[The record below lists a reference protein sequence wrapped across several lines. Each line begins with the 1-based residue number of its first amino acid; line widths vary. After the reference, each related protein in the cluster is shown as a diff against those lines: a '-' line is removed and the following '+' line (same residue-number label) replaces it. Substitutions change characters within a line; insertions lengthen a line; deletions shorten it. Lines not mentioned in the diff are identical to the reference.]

1 MSRCTRTSTTPR
13 LKASNQRKEA
23 SRLNTATL
31 LLAKPLLGRV
41 DLSTL
46 AAFHFRHGWFFA
58 IFVFCSMLV
67 VANLVHYILFRLLHR
82 KESISHPLGW
92 GLQQHL
98 GKPARAIFLLTCLF
112 IILPLIPGLP
122 DNIDAIV
129 RHVLVML
136 VVVALGWFAIGCIY
150 VLQDFLLRRYDLS
163 VENNIRARRV
173 HTQFQLF
180 RRILITFVVIV
191 DIGALLWTFN
201 DPRIWHYGSGL
212 LASAGIASLILA
224 TAAKSTASN
233 LFAGL
238 QIAFTEPI
246 RIDDV
251 VVVQGE
257 WGRVEEINSAYVI
270 VKIWDLR
277 RLVVPLNYFIE
288 NSFQN
293 WTRQSSDILG
303 TAFLYVDYSV
313 SVEDLRKQLEEIV
326 HASPLWDNR
335 VCGLQVTNLTDRSM
349 ELRCLVS
356 SRNSSENFDLRCLV
370 RERMTAWIQ
379 QNYPDAFPTTRFTA
393 KSDLTPG
400 QTEDQRFAP
409 LAAEQHD
416 ER

>member
-1 MSRCTRTSTTPR
+1 V
-13 LKASNQRKEA
+13 
-23 SRLNTATL
+23 
-31 LLAKPLLGRV
+31 LANV
-41 DLSTL
+41 
-46 AAFHFRHGWFFA
+46 
-58 IFVFCSMLV
+58 
-67 VANLVHYILFRLLHR
+67 VHYILFRILRR
-82 KESISHPLGW
+82 KESISHPRGW
-92 GLQQHL
+92 GLQEHL
-98 GKPARAIFLLTCLF
+98 GKPARAVFILTCLLM
-112 IILPLIPGLP
+112 ILPTIPDLP
-122 DNIDAIV
+122 ENIDS
-129 RHVLVML
+129 ML
-136 VVVALGWFAIGCIY
+136 RQAFIMLMVVALGWFAIGCIY
-150 VLQDFLLRRYDLS
+150 VLQAVLLRRYDLS

-180 RRILITFVVIV
+180 RRMLITFVIIV

-277 RLVVPLNYFIE
+277 RLVVPLTYFIE

-293 WTRQSSDILG
+293 WTRQSSDIMG
-303 TAFLYVDYSV
+303 TAFLYVDYSIP
-313 SVEDLRKQLEEIV
+313 VEDLRKQLEAIV
-326 HASPLWDNR
+326 HPSPLWNKQ

-356 SRNSSENFDLRCLV
+356 SRNSSDNFDLRCLI
-370 RERMTAWIQ
+370 REKMTEWIQ
-379 QNYPDAFPTTRFTA
+379 QNYPDAFPLTRFSGHSQIT
-393 KSDLTPG
+393 SG
-400 QTEDQRFAP
+400 QTEDQDLFPVPAHPSDRQFGSP
-409 LAAEQHD
+409 
-416 ER
+416 

>member
-1 MSRCTRTSTTPR
+1 MNPATPI
-13 LKASNQRKEA
+13 
-23 SRLNTATL
+23 
-31 LLAKPLLGRV
+31 LAKSLSGPATF
-41 DLSTL
+41 STL
-46 AAFHFRHGWFFA
+46 AIFHLRHGWFFA

-67 VANLVHYILFRLLHR
+67 VANLVHYLLFRVLHR

-92 GLQQHL
+92 GLQKHL
-98 GKPARAIFLLTCLF
+98 GKPARAIFLLTCLL
-112 IILPLIPGLP
+112 IILPTIPDLP
-122 DNIDAIV
+122 DNIE
-129 RHVLVML
+129 VLLRQAMIML
-136 VVVALGWFAIGCIY
+136 VVAALGWFAIGCIY
-150 VLQDFLLRRYDLS
+150 VLQATMLRRYDLTA
-163 VENNIRARRV
+163 ENNIQARRV

-180 RRILITFVVIV
+180 RRILIAFVVIV

-303 TAFLYVDYSV
+303 TAFLYVDYSIP
-313 SVEDLRKQLEEIV
+313 VEDLRKQLEAIV
-326 HASPLWDNR
+326 HASPLWDGR

-349 ELRCLVS
+349 ELRCLMS
-356 SRNSSENFDLRCLV
+356 SRNSSDNFDLRCLV
-370 RERMTAWIQ
+370 REKMTEWIQ
-379 QNYPDAFPTTRFTA
+379 QNYPDAFPMTRFA
-393 KSDLTPG
+393 ARSDITPG
-400 QTEDQRFAP
+400 QAGDEAFAQFPTQQR
-409 LAAEQHD
+409 D
-416 ER
+416 GR